1 MKTSYELAMERL
13 KKSAPVAKLSTA
25 QKNKLAELDSKYAA
39 RIAERELA
47 LKDDAAKAAAA
58 GEFEKIEQLQQQ
70 LSNERNAI
78 RAELEDKKNRIR
90 AAAPKP

>member
-1 MKTSYELAMERL
+1 MERL
-13 KKSAPVAKLSTA
+13 KESAPVAKLSTA
-25 QKNKLAELDSKYAA
+25 QKKQLAELDSRYAA

-58 GEFEKIEQLQQQ
+58 GEFERIGQLQQQ

-90 AAAPKP
+90 AGAKA